1 MYGVTAALLDR
12 KRRSEHCHW
21 SFQANNSRKRLMIL
35 GKSLKRR
42 RALVS
47 LFVCA
52 CDDLDFNGEIVLT
65 IVEAML
71 DEVAWLY
78 NLRGNE
84 YADSSGR
91 LPRLMKLIRQQHSL
105 QSGLLLI
112 RYHHPYHCYSLCRY
126 RQIQPRCRIS
136 SWRQSP
142 SQTLRCD
149 TGRHQDA
156 ESEARR
162 GTRTGDEPCRK

>member
-1 MYGVTAALLDR
+1 
-12 KRRSEHCHW
+12 
-21 SFQANNSRKRLMIL
+21 MIL

-52 CDDLDFNGEIVLT
+52 CVDLDLNAEVVLT

-84 YADSSGR
+84 YANSSGR
-91 LPRLMKLIRQQHSL
+91 LPGLMKLIR
-105 QSGLLLI
+105 
-112 RYHHPYHCYSLCRY
+112 
-126 RQIQPRCRIS
+126 
-136 SWRQSP
+136 
-142 SQTLRCD
+142 
-149 TGRHQDA
+149 
-156 ESEARR
+156 
-162 GTRTGDEPCRK
+162 